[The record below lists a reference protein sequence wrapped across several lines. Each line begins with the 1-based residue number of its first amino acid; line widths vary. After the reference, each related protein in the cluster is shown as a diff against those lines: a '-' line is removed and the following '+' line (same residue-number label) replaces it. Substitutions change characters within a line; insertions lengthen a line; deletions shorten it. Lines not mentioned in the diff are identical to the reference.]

1 MGRPVIVLY
10 FILITSFLFSCVN
23 LDKEDIPRAPRAMIN
38 LETWLPSNYQV
49 EGRGWKVK
57 DVGSLGPGGR

>member
-1 MGRPVIVLY
+1 MSVKY
-10 FILITSFLFSCVN
+10 SCLN
-23 LDKEDIPRAPRAMIN
+23 LDKVDIPPAPRAMIN

-57 DVGSLGPGGR
+57 DIGPLGPGGR